1 MIHTLIADDHAIVRG
16 GITQILAT
24 TSDIVVVAEAANA
37 AEVLERLQTHS
48 IDVLLLDMS
57 MPGTSGQDLIR
68 SLRAAYP
75 TLPILVVT
83 VHNDPQTVTHALR
96 AGASG
101 YVTKY
106 SDPPV
111 LIGAIRRL
119 AAGGRFID
127 PQLVET
133 IVFDAPA
140 TSTAEDDR
148 LSARERQV
156 LQRFAAG
163 KTINEIAAEFSLSA
177 KTVSTHKLRLM
188 QKLGIRTNA
197 ELIRYAIKHN
207 ICVS

>member
-16 GITQILAT
+16 GIKQILAT
-24 TSDIVVVAEAANA
+24 TTDIVVVAEARDG
-37 AEVLERLQTHS
+37 EELLDRLKAHQV
-48 IDVLLLDMS
+48 DVLLLDMT
-57 MPGTSGQDLIR
+57 MPGVSGIELVRTIR
-68 SLRAAYP
+68 IGYAE
-75 TLPILVVT
+75 LPILVLS

-106 SDPPV
+106 SDPHV
-111 LIGAIRRL
+111 LIDAVRKL
-119 AAGGRFID
+119 ADGGRFID

-133 IVFDAPA
+133 IVFDAPP
-140 TSTAEDDR
+140 STPVADEL

-163 KTINEIAAEFSLSA
+163 STVNEIAAEFSLSA
-177 KTVSTHKLRLM
+177 KTVSTHKIRLM

-207 ICVS
+207 ICSS